1 MKVAGTSPNVRQ
13 CNCNLVKW
21 FLLSNGSAT
30 KPEIA
35 EATGISLMTVGKI
48 VNAMLEEGTLLRSG
62 LRESGLGRRA
72 ERFELDGNRSCSV
85 SLRFR
90 GVGVDFVAANEFGA
104 VVREEFMPMPEGYLV
119 AELVPKLA
127 GFLDG
132 LPPMRTAVAGF
143 PAAVFGG
150 RLHSGGLRQFR
161 QMDVQ
166 RELDALFGIPVW
178 MGRDLNLATVGYS
191 RRGLAPMA
199 LETPELQDIT
209 CFLLDPAGHGAG
221 CMAGGRVLRG
231 ADFFAGEVGR
241 MPLPGGRCIRDL
253 VADDVPDEEY
263 IAGVAYLLGAVTCTV
278 NPRIAIFSGRSV
290 RPALL
295 PEIDR
300 RLRQRIGFH
309 WEGEGNVCP
318 ELVWEPDIWPF
329 YRAGMV
335 YRATR
340 RLHSGV
346 QMVDDVF

>member
-48 VNAMLEEGTLLRSG
+48 VNAMLEEGTLRKCGMS
-62 LRESGLGRRA
+62 ETGLGRRA
-72 ERFELDGNRSCSV
+72 EQFELDGDRSCSV

-90 GVGVDFVAANEFGA
+90 DAGVDFVAANEFGTLL
-104 VVREEFMPMPEGYLV
+104 REHFAPMPEGYLIPDLAPV
-119 AELVPKLA
+119 LA
-127 GFLDG
+127 GFLGG
-132 LPPMRTAVAGF
+132 LPALRSAVAGF

-150 RLHSGGLRQFR
+150 RIHSGHLCQF
-161 QMDVQ
+161 Q
-166 RELDALFGIPVW
+166 RVDLQEQLDALFGIPVW

-199 LETPELQDIT
+199 QETPALQDIA
-209 CFLLDPAGHGAG
+209 CFLLDPSGYGAG
-221 CMAGGRVLRG
+221 CMVGGRVLRG

-241 MPLPGGRCIRDL
+241 MPLPGGRCIRE
-253 VADDVPDEEY
+253 AAAEEVPDEEY
-263 IAGVAYLLGAVTCTV
+263 IECVAHLLGAVVCVV
-278 NPRIAIFSGRSV
+278 NPRAAIFSGRSV
-290 RPALL
+290 RPRLL
-295 PEIDR
+295 PEIGR
-300 RLRQRIGFH
+300 RIRTRIRFQ
-309 WEGEGNVCP
+309 WEGEANVCP
-318 ELVWEPDIWPF
+318 ELLYEPDIWPD

>member
-119 AELVPKLA
+119 AELAPKLA

-132 LPPMRTAVAGF
+132 LPPMRTAASS
-143 PAAVFGG
+143 A
-150 RLHSGGLRQFR
+150 
-161 QMDVQ
+161 
-166 RELDALFGIPVW
+166 
-178 MGRDLNLATVGYS
+178 
-191 RRGLAPMA
+191 
-199 LETPELQDIT
+199 
-209 CFLLDPAGHGAG
+209 
-221 CMAGGRVLRG
+221 
-231 ADFFAGEVGR
+231 
-241 MPLPGGRCIRDL
+241 
-253 VADDVPDEEY
+253 
-263 IAGVAYLLGAVTCTV
+263 
-278 NPRIAIFSGRSV
+278 
-290 RPALL
+290 
-295 PEIDR
+295 
-300 RLRQRIGFH
+300 
-309 WEGEGNVCP
+309 
-318 ELVWEPDIWPF
+318 
-329 YRAGMV
+329 
-335 YRATR
+335 
-340 RLHSGV
+340 
-346 QMVDDVF
+346 

>member
-1 MKVAGTSPNVRQ
+1 MP
-13 CNCNLVKW
+13 
-21 FLLSNGSAT
+21 
-30 KPEIA
+30 
-35 EATGISLMTVGKI
+35 GK
-48 VNAMLEEGTLLRSG
+48 
-62 LRESGLGRRA
+62 
-72 ERFELDGNRSCSV
+72 
-85 SLRFR
+85 
-90 GVGVDFVAANEFGA
+90 
-104 VVREEFMPMPEGYLV
+104 
-119 AELVPKLA
+119 
-127 GFLDG
+127 
-132 LPPMRTAVAGF
+132 
-143 PAAVFGG
+143 
-150 RLHSGGLRQFR
+150 
-161 QMDVQ
+161 
-166 RELDALFGIPVW
+166 
-178 MGRDLNLATVGYS
+178 
-191 RRGLAPMA
+191 
-199 LETPELQDIT
+199 
-209 CFLLDPAGHGAG
+209 
-221 CMAGGRVLRG
+221 
-231 ADFFAGEVGR
+231 GR